1 MNYFAIECSN
11 HCVDHVVIRDNE
23 NRVLFKNYLNM
34 TYDEMKSSDDLDE
47 FVVAVMDAA
56 NKSISDANDQT
67 IVTLVGDDDVFIWS
81 IIIGTADNDGDIKY
95 VLVDWKKDGKSYR
108 YVPENTP

>member
-1 MNYFAIECSN
+1 MSYFAIERSKKCI
-11 HCVDHVVIRDNE
+11 DHVVIRDNE
-23 NRVLFKNYLNM
+23 GRVMFKNYFNM
-34 TYDEMKSSDDLDE
+34 TYDEMKSSADLEE

-56 NKSISDANDQT
+56 NKSISNANDQT
-67 IVTLVGDDDVFIWS
+67 LITLVGDDDVFIWS
-81 IIIGTADNDGDIKY
+81 IIIGTEDSDGDIKY

>member
-1 MNYFAIECSN
+1 MSYFAIERSQ
-11 HCVDHVVIRDNE
+11 HCMDHITIRDNDG
-23 NRVLFKNYLNM
+23 RVMFKNYFNM
-34 TYDEMKSSDDLDE
+34 TYDEMKSSEDLEE

-56 NKSISDANDQT
+56 NKSISSEHDQT
-67 IVTLVGDDDVFIWS
+67 LITLVGDDDIFIWS
-81 IIIGTADNDGDIKY
+81 IIIGTEDSDGDIKY